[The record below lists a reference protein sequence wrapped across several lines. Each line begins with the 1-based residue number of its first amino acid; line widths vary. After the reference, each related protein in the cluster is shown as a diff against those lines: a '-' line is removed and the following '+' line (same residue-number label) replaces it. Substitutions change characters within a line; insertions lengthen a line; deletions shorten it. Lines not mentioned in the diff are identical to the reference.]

1 MLIIG
6 NEGNGVREEIK
17 KYKNH
22 FIKLNMNKNCES
34 LNAGVAA
41 SILMY
46 EINEAEND
54 LTLQSEKKET
64 TEKNPDSI
72 LRNYFVEYIEEDSE
86 LFQANC
92 IYGLIEK
99 ILKQEGEFTP
109 FVEKCY
115 RSFTKSSIPELIQ
128 FYNLFSEYTIK
139 KISEF
144 DSLTVVYE
152 KE

>member
-1 MLIIG
+1 MIFCPKCGYPTSRDTAG
-6 NEGNGVREEIK
+6 NVMCANPDCNWSTLLSKIDKV
-17 KYKNH
+17 
-22 FIKLNMNKNCES
+22 
-34 LNAGVAA
+34 
-41 SILMY
+41 
-46 EINEAEND
+46 END
-54 LTLQSEKKET
+54 LTLQSEKKKT

-128 FYNLFSEYTIK
+128 FYNLFSEYTIS

-144 DSLTVVYE
+144 DNLNVIYI